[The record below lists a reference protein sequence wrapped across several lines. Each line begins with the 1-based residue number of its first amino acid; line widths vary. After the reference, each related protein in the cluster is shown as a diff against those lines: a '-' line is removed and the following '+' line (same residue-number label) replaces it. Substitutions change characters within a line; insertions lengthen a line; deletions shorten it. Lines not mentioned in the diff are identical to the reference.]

1 MHTPWGRGWRPWS
14 SVDLPSWCPHP
25 SLWPWPIWPA
35 TCRTGH
41 FPDRS
46 NGRTVASTRDER
58 GFVSTEMARNSWG
71 VILDH
76 EEDGIL
82 ELRWLSSTAAM
93 ADDQFKETLELF
105 AGQAEQAQRPFLLID
120 STEFLH
126 AIGQGVREWRDRE
139 IIPRYNADGPATFPT
154 AWFIDRRHVLDWF
167 RGD

>member
-1 MHTPWGRGWRPWS
+1 M
-14 SVDLPSWCPHP
+14 
-25 SLWPWPIWPA
+25 
-35 TCRTGH
+35 
-41 FPDRS
+41 
-46 NGRTVASTRDER
+46 
-58 GFVSTEMARNSWG
+58 STEMARNSWG

-93 ADDQFKETLELF
+93 TDDQFKETLELF

-139 IIPRYNADGPATFPT
+139 IIPRYNAAGTSKFAFLVPEGFPDAMETGGQPMTDGPATFPT
-154 AWFIDRRHVLDWF
+154 ASFIDRRHVLDWF

>member
-46 NGRTVASTRDER
+46 DSRTVAFTRDER
-58 GFVSTEMARNSWG
+58 GIV
-71 VILDH
+71 
-76 EEDGIL
+76 
-82 ELRWLSSTAAM
+82 
-93 ADDQFKETLELF
+93 
-105 AGQAEQAQRPFLLID
+105 

-139 IIPRYNADGPATFPT
+139 IIPRYNAAGTSKFAFLVPEGFPDAMETGGQPMTDGPATFPT

>member
-1 MHTPWGRGWRPWS
+1 M
-14 SVDLPSWCPHP
+14 
-25 SLWPWPIWPA
+25 
-35 TCRTGH
+35 
-41 FPDRS
+41 
-46 NGRTVASTRDER
+46 
-58 GFVSTEMARNSWG
+58 STEMARNSWG

-93 ADDQFKETLELF
+93 TDDQFKETLELF

-139 IIPRYNADGPATFPT
+139 IIPRYNAAGTSKFAFLVPEGFPDAMETGGQPMTDGPATFPT

>member
-46 NGRTVASTRDER
+46 DGRTVASTRDER

-71 VILDH
+71 V
-76 EEDGIL
+76 
-82 ELRWLSSTAAM
+82 
-93 ADDQFKETLELF
+93 
-105 AGQAEQAQRPFLLID
+105 EQAQRPFLLID

-126 AIGQGVREWRDRE
+126 AIGQGVREWRDRG
-139 IIPRYNADGPATFPT
+139 IIPRYNAAGPSKFALLLPEGFPDALETGGQPMTDGPATFPT
-154 AWFIDRRHVLDWF
+154 ASFIDRRHVLDWF

>member
-1 MHTPWGRGWRPWS
+1 
-14 SVDLPSWCPHP
+14 
-25 SLWPWPIWPA
+25 
-35 TCRTGH
+35 
-41 FPDRS
+41 
-46 NGRTVASTRDER
+46 
-58 GFVSTEMARNSWG
+58 MARNSWG

-93 ADDQFKETLELF
+93 TDDQFKETLELF

-139 IIPRYNADGPATFPT
+139 IIPRYNAAGTSKFAFLVPEGFPDAMETGGQPMTDGPATFPT
-154 AWFIDRRHVLDWF
+154 ASFIDRRHVLDWF